1 MPRDSEE
8 IRGFVAIELPGTV
21 KAFLTEVSGDLKR
34 CRADVKW
41 VRPEGIHLTLKF
53 LGNVRG
59 DLIPA
64 IENALHATLVGQAA
78 MNLQVTGLG
87 AFPGLNKPRVIWA
100 GLKDM
105 SGRMAPLAT
114 EIDKALEPL
123 GFEREKRPF
132 SPHLTLGRVRSN
144 SGIRELV
151 EAVRNQM
158 DTAGPQFAA
167 DCVIFFES
175 ILKPSGAEYY
185 PICSFDLPKGKAI
198 DSHR

>member
-1 MPRDSEE
+1 VPRNSEE
-8 IRGFVAIELPGTV
+8 VRGFIAVELPETV
-21 KAFLTEVSGDLKR
+21 KTFLRDISSELQQ

-41 VRPEGIHLTLKF
+41 VRPENIHVTLKF

-64 IENALHATLVGQAA
+64 VENLMKSILIGQPA
-78 MNLQVTGLG
+78 MDMRVSGLG
-87 AFPGLNKPRVIWA
+87 AFPGLSRPRVIWA
-100 GLKDM
+100 GLKDA
-105 SGRMAPLAT
+105 SGRLAPLAT
-114 EIDKALEPL
+114 ELDKALEPL

-151 EAVRNQM
+151 EAVRMKM
-158 DTAGPQFAA
+158 DAAGPNFVAGR
-167 DCVIFFES
+167 VIFFES

-185 PICSFDLPKGKAI
+185 PLCSFAMPVK
-198 DSHR
+198 